1 MFGGWRAMSLQD
13 ECDTW
18 DFANG
23 TVVPFKNE
31 SGDCR
36 KLKIPDMVTK
46 RPIQSGNMV
55 WMLGRRHIHC
65 FDMQTKTFSVV
76 QGAGEDGAEQAAKIR
91 AEVDKICED

>member
-31 SGDCR
+31 SGDCK

-46 RPIQSGNMV
+46 RPI
-55 WMLGRRHIHC
+55 
-65 FDMQTKTFSVV
+65 
-76 QGAGEDGAEQAAKIR
+76 
-91 AEVDKICED
+91 